1 METGLPPTPG
11 ATPTPEPTPGTGAEV
26 SKEMTVQE
34 MLFLVSAHFY
44 AEASNLG
51 QQALEAKNEAF
62 VVIKN
67 ANNPEVKAAKDAAEA
82 EVSALDKEEAGYTPG
97 PEEFDEEPTV

>member
-1 METGLPPTPG
+1 METGLTPTPG
-11 ATPTPEPTPGTGAEV
+11 ETPETN
-26 SKEMTVQE
+26 KEMTVQE

-44 AEASNLG
+44 AEAAHLG

-67 ANNPEVKAAKDAAEA
+67 ANNPEVRAAKEAAEA
-82 EVSALDKEEAGYTPG
+82 EQGELDTEEAGYTP
-97 PEEFDEEPTV
+97 PPTDLDEKDTD